1 MMRTLVILLLLL
13 GGCTTVD
20 TNDPSWEYPKEVL
33 Q

>member
-13 GGCTTVD
+13 GGCATVD
-20 TNDPSWEYPKEVL
+20 TNDPSWDYPKEVL